1 MILVVGKTGQLG
13 TAFLRRY
20 GSQAG
25 FLDRASLD
33 LSDVARIQPAL
44 AGLRPSAVINCAA
57 YTDVDKAESEPEAA
71 HRINSTAVKALAT
84 SCAELGAA
92 FVTYSTDYVFDGTS
106 DRPYV
111 ESDPPSPISVYGY
124 SKRAG
129 EMAALSAHPGALIIR
144 TSWVLS
150 GTHANFAAAMLR
162 RARQG
167 SVRVVADQR
176 GSPTLVNDLVGATL
190 GALEAQASGILHM
203 SNEGV
208 LSWFELAQE
217 VVNLAGFDPSI
228 VEPCTTADYPTPAA
242 RPSNSVLES
251 ERLDSLGL
259 HRLPH
264 YGTSLQRAVE
274 ELLSGPVLAG

>member
-1 MILVVGKTGQLG
+1 MILVVGETGQLG
-13 TAFLRRY
+13 TAFRRRL
-20 GSQAG
+20 GSEAG
-25 FLDRASLD
+25 YLDRADLD
-33 LSDVARIQPAL
+33 LTDVDRIQPAL

-57 YTDVDKAESEPEAA
+57 YTDVDGAESEPEAA
-71 HRINSTAVKALAT
+71 DRVNATAVEAMAT
-84 SCAELGAA
+84 ACAELGAA

-111 ESDPPSPISVYGY
+111 ESDSPSPINVYGS

-144 TSWVLS
+144 TAWVLS
-150 GTHANFAAAMLR
+150 GTHANFAATMLR
-162 RARQG
+162 LARQG

-176 GSPTLVNDLVGATL
+176 GSPTLVDDLVGATL
-190 GALEAQASGILHM
+190 AALEEKTSGILHM
-203 SNEGV
+203 TNQGAV
-208 LSWFELAQE
+208 SWFELAQE
-217 VVNLAGFDPSI
+217 VVSLAGLDPSI
-228 VEPCTTADYPTPAA
+228 IDPCTTAEHPTPAA
-242 RPSNSVLES
+242 RPANSVLES

-264 YGTSLQRAVE
+264 YRTSLERAVE